1 MRWLDGISVNMNL
14 SKLWETVEDREACS
28 MTVHGAAESDTTY
41 PLNKNNLH
49 NPLDFLN
56 TFNLTYS

>member
-1 MRWLDGISVNMNL
+1 MVGWHL
-14 SKLWETVEDREACS
+14 SEREFEQTLGEVEDREACS
-28 MTVHGAAESDTTY
+28 MTVLGAAESDTTY